1 MDTLLIV
8 GMVLLEVFLFVAF
21 YVFLFN
27 KIRMRKYTQ
36 EQKDSMKF
44 YKKCKRKNLTN
55 FDQNEKEILAI
66 AKQFT
71 FTDEIKAVFQLGE
84 ELATTQKRFCKK
96 TFLLLIVGIALCGG
110 IVACAI
116 SDDNSSSRSQSYS
129 SSGYWGNDGYYHPSQ
144 AERNQAMRD
153 AQNWMKDN
161 W

>member
-1 MDTLLIV
+1 MYTLLIV
-8 GMVLLEVFLFVAF
+8 GMVLMGLLEVFLIV
-21 YVFLFN
+21 VLFN
-27 KIRMRKYTQ
+27 KTRMSKYTQ

-55 FDQNEKEILAI
+55 FDQSEKEILAI

-84 ELATTQKRFCKK
+84 ELVTTEKRFCKK

-110 IVACAI
+110 IVACAVF
-116 SDDNSSSRSQSYS
+116 DDNSSSRSQSYS